1 MVARV
6 VKTSLSGAVLASL
19 ILAAFCWAA
28 EQSRPEAR
36 SPNVLLILADDL
48 GYGDLG
54 CYGQQRIK
62 TPNLDRL
69 AAEGIRFTQAYSGA
83 TVCAPSRCCLMTG
96 KHGGHATVR
105 GNKRPEV
112 GLRPDEATLPALLKK
127 AGYRTALS
135 GKWGLGGPS
144 TRSMPNQRGFDEFF
158 GYLDQLH
165 AHNSYPEHLWQNE
178 EEVFLTENWFNR
190 RKKFAPDLFTE
201 KALEFVKRRES
212 RPFFLYLAYTVPHA
226 DNELGAFQGNGIE
239 VPGDEPYSNENWPQ
253 VERNFAALITRMDRD
268 IGTLLAALG
277 DGGIDRNTL
286 IVFSSDNGPHR
297 EGGHDPDYFSSRG
310 PLRGIKRDLYEGG
323 IRMPFLTRWTGRIR
337 GGQVSGQ
344 VLAFWD
350 ILPSL
355 CELAGVPRPAS
366 LDGISVLP
374 ALLGERRVEHPPLYW
389 EFHERGFSQAVR
401 FGDWK
406 AVRNNPQ
413 KPIELYALETDIGE
427 KNDVAAGNAPVAQ
440 KAAELM
446 KSLRVD
452 SPDFPIRK

>member
-1 MVARV
+1 MDRREFL
-6 VKTSLSGAVLASL
+6 KTTAAGAVS
-19 ILAAFCWAA
+19 LAAGAA
-28 EQSRPEAR
+28 EAAARP
-36 SPNVLLILADDL
+36 NIIFILADDL

-253 VERNFAALITRMDRD
+253 VERNFAALVTRMDRD

-427 KNDVAAGNAPVAQ
+427 KNDVAAGNAPAAQ

-452 SPDFPIRK
+452 SPEFPVRGA

>member
-1 MVARV
+1 MDRREFL
-6 VKTSLSGAVLASL
+6 KTTAAGAVS
-19 ILAAFCWAA
+19 LAAGAA
-28 EQSRPEAR
+28 EAAARP
-36 SPNVLLILADDL
+36 NIIFILADDL

-253 VERNFAALITRMDRD
+253 VERNFAALVTRMDRD

>member
-1 MVARV
+1 MDRREFL
-6 VKTSLSGAVLASL
+6 KTTSAGAVS
-19 ILAAFCWAA
+19 LAAGAA
-28 EQSRPEAR
+28 EATARP
-36 SPNVLLILADDL
+36 NIIFILADDL

-201 KALEFVKRRES
+201 KALEFVKRRDS
-212 RPFFLYLAYTVPHA
+212 RPFFLYLAYTASHA

-253 VERNFAALITRMDRD
+253 VERNFAALVTRMDRD
-268 IGTLLAALG
+268 IGKLLAALG

-286 IVFSSDNGPHR
+286 VIFSSDNGPHR

-355 CELAGVPRPAS
+355 GELAGVPRPAS

-413 KPIELYALETDIGE
+413 KPIELYDLKADIGE
-427 KNDVAAGNAPVAQ
+427 KHDVAAGNAPLAQ
-440 KAAELM
+440 KAAGLM

-452 SPDFPIRK
+452 SPEFPIRK

>member
-1 MVARV
+1 MDRREFL
-6 VKTSLSGAVLASL
+6 KTTAAGAVS
-19 ILAAFCWAA
+19 LAAGAA
-28 EQSRPEAR
+28 EAAARP
-36 SPNVLLILADDL
+36 NIIFILADDL

-253 VERNFAALITRMDRD
+253 VERNFAALVTRMDRD

-452 SPDFPIRK
+452 SPEFPVRK

>member
-1 MVARV
+1 MDRREFL
-6 VKTSLSGAVLASL
+6 KTTAAGAVS
-19 ILAAFCWAA
+19 LAAGAA
-28 EQSRPEAR
+28 EAAARP
-36 SPNVLLILADDL
+36 NIIFILADDL

-253 VERNFAALITRMDRD
+253 VERNFAALVTRMDRD
-268 IGTLLAALG
+268 IGTLMAALG

-286 IVFSSDNGPHR
+286 VVFSSDNGPHR

>member
-1 MVARV
+1 MDRREFLKA
-6 VKTSLSGAVLASL
+6 TTAGAVS
-19 ILAAFCWAA
+19 LAAGAA
-28 EQSRPEAR
+28 EAAARP
-36 SPNVLLILADDL
+36 NIIFILADDL

-201 KALEFVKRRES
+201 KALEFVKRREN

-239 VPGDEPYSNENWPQ
+239 VPSDEPYSNENWPQ
-253 VERNFAALITRMDRD
+253 VERNFAALVTRMDRD

-323 IRMPFLTRWTGRIR
+323 IRVPFLTRWTGRIR

-355 CELAGVPRPAS
+355 GELAGVPRPAA

-413 KPIELYALETDIGE
+413 KPIELYALEADIGE
-427 KNDVAAGNAPVAQ
+427 KNDVAAGNAPVAR

-452 SPDFPIRK
+452 SPEFPVKKQ

>member
-1 MVARV
+1 MDRREFLKA
-6 VKTSLSGAVLASL
+6 TTAGAVS
-19 ILAAFCWAA
+19 LAAGAA
-28 EQSRPEAR
+28 EAAARP
-36 SPNVLLILADDL
+36 NIIFILADDL

-201 KALEFVKRRES
+201 KALEFVKRREN

-239 VPGDEPYSNENWPQ
+239 VPSDEPYSNENWPQ
-253 VERNFAALITRMDRD
+253 VERNFAALVTRMDRD

-323 IRMPFLTRWTGRIR
+323 IRMPLLTRWTGRIR

-350 ILPSL
+350 MLPSL
-355 CELAGVPRPAS
+355 CELAGVPRPAA

-413 KPIELYALETDIGE
+413 KPIELYALEADIGE

-452 SPDFPIRK
+452 SPEFPIRK

>member
-1 MVARV
+1 MDRREFLKA
-6 VKTSLSGAVLASL
+6 TTAGAVS
-19 ILAAFCWAA
+19 LAAGAA
-28 EQSRPEAR
+28 EAAARP
-36 SPNVLLILADDL
+36 NIIFILADDL

-239 VPGDEPYSNENWPQ
+239 VPSDEPYSNENWPQ
-253 VERNFAALITRMDRD
+253 VERNFAALVTRMDRD

-323 IRMPFLTRWTGRIR
+323 IRMPLLTRWTGRIR

-355 CELAGVPRPAS
+355 GELAGVPRPAA

-413 KPIELYALETDIGE
+413 KPIELYDLKADIGE
-427 KNDVAAGNAPVAQ
+427 KNDVAAGNAPLVQ
-440 KAAELM
+440 KAAELL

-452 SPDFPIRK
+452 SPEFPVRGA

>member
-1 MVARV
+1 MDRREFL
-6 VKTSLSGAVLASL
+6 KTTAAGAVS
-19 ILAAFCWAA
+19 LAAGAA
-28 EQSRPEAR
+28 EAAARP
-36 SPNVLLILADDL
+36 NIIFILADDL

-253 VERNFAALITRMDRD
+253 VERNFAALVTRMDRD

-406 AVRNNPQ
+406 AVRNSPQ

-427 KNDVAAGNAPVAQ
+427 KNDVAAGNAPAAQ

-452 SPDFPIRK
+452 SPEFPVRGA

>member
-1 MVARV
+1 MDRREFL
-6 VKTSLSGAVLASL
+6 KTTAAGAVS
-19 ILAAFCWAA
+19 LAAGAA
-28 EQSRPEAR
+28 ETAARP
-36 SPNVLLILADDL
+36 NIIFILADDL

-253 VERNFAALITRMDRD
+253 VERNFAALVTRMDRD
-268 IGTLLAALG
+268 IGTLMAALG

-286 IVFSSDNGPHR
+286 VVFSSDNGPHR

>member
-1 MVARV
+1 MDRREFL
-6 VKTSLSGAVLASL
+6 KTTAAGAVS
-19 ILAAFCWAA
+19 LAAGAA
-28 EQSRPEAR
+28 EAAARP
-36 SPNVLLILADDL
+36 NIIFILADDL

-253 VERNFAALITRMDRD
+253 VERNFAALVTRMDRD

-452 SPDFPIRK
+452 SPEFPVKKQ

>member
-1 MVARV
+1 MDRREFLKTTAAGA
-6 VKTSLSGAVLASL
+6 TSL
-19 ILAAFCWAA
+19 AAGAA
-28 EQSRPEAR
+28 EAAARP
-36 SPNVLLILADDL
+36 NIIFILADDL

-112 GLRPDEATLPALLKK
+112 GLRPDEVTLPALLKK

-239 VPGDEPYSNENWPQ
+239 VPSDEPYSNENWPQ

-277 DGGIDRNTL
+277 DGGIDQSTL

-413 KPIELYALETDIGE
+413 KPIELYDLKADIGE

-440 KAAELM
+440 KAAGLM

>member
-1 MVARV
+1 MDRREFL
-6 VKTSLSGAVLASL
+6 KTTAACAVW
-19 ILAAFCWAA
+19 LAAGAA
-28 EQSRPEAR
+28 EAAARP
-36 SPNVLLILADDL
+36 NIIFILADDL

-253 VERNFAALITRMDRD
+253 VERNFAALVTRMDRD

-277 DGGIDRNTL
+277 DSGIDHNTL
-286 IVFSSDNGPHR
+286 VIFSSDNGPHR

-355 CELAGVPRPAS
+355 GELAGVPRPAS

-452 SPDFPIRK
+452 SPEFPVRGA

>member
-1 MVARV
+1 MDRRKFL
-6 VKTSLSGAVLASL
+6 KTTAGGAVS
-19 ILAAFCWAA
+19 LAAGAA
-28 EQSRPEAR
+28 ETAARP
-36 SPNVLLILADDL
+36 NIIFILADDL

-239 VPGDEPYSNENWPQ
+239 VPSDEPYSNENWPQ

-268 IGTLLAALG
+268 IGTLMAALG
-277 DGGIDRNTL
+277 EGGIDRNTL
-286 IVFSSDNGPHR
+286 VVFSSDNGPHR

-355 CELAGVPRPAS
+355 GELVGAAKPAGI
-366 LDGISVLP
+366 DGISVLP

-413 KPIELYALETDIGE
+413 KPIELYGLKADIGE

-452 SPDFPIRK
+452 SPEFPVRK

>member
-1 MVARV
+1 
-6 VKTSLSGAVLASL
+6 
-19 ILAAFCWAA
+19 
-28 EQSRPEAR
+28 
-36 SPNVLLILADDL
+36 
-48 GYGDLG
+48 
-54 CYGQQRIK
+54 
-62 TPNLDRL
+62 
-69 AAEGIRFTQAYSGA
+69 
-83 TVCAPSRCCLMTG
+83 
-96 KHGGHATVR
+96 
-105 GNKRPEV
+105 
-112 GLRPDEATLPALLKK
+112 LRPDEATLPALLKK

-201 KALEFVKRRES
+201 KALEFVKRRDS
-212 RPFFLYLAYTVPHA
+212 RPLFLYLAYTVPHA

-239 VPGDEPYSNENWPQ
+239 VPSDEPYSSENWPQ
-253 VERNFAALITRMDRD
+253 VERNFAALVTRMDRD

-277 DGGIDRNTL
+277 DGGIDQNTL

-310 PLRGIKRDLYEGG
+310 PLRGIKRDLYDGG

-337 GGQVSGQ
+337 GGQVSNQ

-350 ILPSL
+350 VLPSL
-355 CELAGVPRPAS
+355 CELVGAAKPLGI
-366 LDGISVLP
+366 DGISVLP
-374 ALLGERRVEHPPLYW
+374 ALLGEGRVEHTPLYW

-413 KPIELYALETDIGE
+413 KPIELYDLRTDMGE
-427 KNDVAAGNAPVAQ
+427 KNDVAARNAPVVQ

-452 SPDFPIRK
+452 SPEFPVRGTG